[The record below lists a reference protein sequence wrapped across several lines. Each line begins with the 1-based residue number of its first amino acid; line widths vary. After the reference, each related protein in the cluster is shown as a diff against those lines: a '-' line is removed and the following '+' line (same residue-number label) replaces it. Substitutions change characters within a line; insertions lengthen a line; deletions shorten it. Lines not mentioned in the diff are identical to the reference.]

1 MKTAFELEELRVDPA
16 TGEVSGPGGS
26 EKLDPKVMDALL
38 TLADRPGEVVTR
50 EALHARL
57 WPNAVV
63 TDDALTRCFY
73 ELRRQLSRAGGDER
87 YRDLL
92 ETLPKRGYRLKGRV
106 RTLEPSASSAP
117 PAAAPGR
124 RDRRFVLAAVAI
136 AALAALA
143 ALAIFLGLRDPGT
156 PPAQPAPADGGE
168 HSIAVL
174 PFVDMSEAGDQRYF
188 SDGISEEI
196 LNRLAQSPG
205 LRVISRTSSFTC
217 RGESADI
224 PELAR
229 KLDVSHVLEGS
240 VRKSGERVRITAQL
254 IDAATNSHVWSDT
267 YDREMGDVFQ
277 VQDDIA
283 AKVAKALDATLSGAQ
298 AAAPKPAAY
307 ERYLQGRYF
316 YDRRAPGDIDLM
328 AKYLEE
334 AVEIDP
340 GFARGWA
347 ELAGAYRLLSYEQ
360 PESAAEFRAKQGE
373 AARRAVTLDPGLAPA
388 HLRMAQFHWLSGN
401 QADGDAHFD
410 RAFAIDPHDVLLLSM
425 QAGHALWE
433 GDLDAAVAFQREA
446 LARDPLSA
454 VQHGNLAS
462 YLGGAG
468 RFEESLAERRIA
480 AELSPV
486 SEPGDDS
493 EMVRLLVLLGRLDE
507 ASAIAARMPEGAH
520 RDFALALIDEP
531 HDRRAQADAALERL
545 AARPPVMEEAYLPEV
560 YAHRGMN
567 DAAFEAIRQMR
578 DAIGSKA
585 IHDFEQN
592 YELRQALYLSPLLIP
607 LHDDPRWKEVIAGLK
622 LPSGGS

>member
-1 MKTAFELEELRVDPA
+1 MDALTQGFRLEGLQVVPL
-16 TGEVSGPGGS
+16 TGEVSGPGGTA
-26 EKLDPKVMDALL
+26 KVDPRVMDVLVVMAGQPRQVVLREDL
-38 TLADRPGEVVTR
+38 VTR
-50 EALHARL
+50 V
-57 WPNAVV
+57 WGQAVV
-63 TDDALTRCFY
+63 TDDAVTRCFY
-73 ELRRQLSRAGGDER
+73 ELRRHLAQAGGDEKFR
-87 YRDLL
+87 ELI
-92 ETLPKRGYRLKGRV
+92 ETVPKRGYRLNATVVSG
-106 RTLEPSASSAP
+106 LSEPESPATPEPPVPAP
-117 PAAAPGR
+117 RKRAWMAAAGA
-124 RDRRFVLAAVAI
+124 AAVI
-136 AALAALA
+136 LAVAVGVMLWQRA
-143 ALAIFLGLRDPGT
+143 DEGPAPGT
-156 PPAQPAPADGGE
+156 VGR
-168 HSIAVL
+168 SIAVL

-205 LRVISRTSSFTC
+205 LRVISRTSSFSF
-217 RGESADI
+217 RDESNDI
-224 PELAR
+224 PEIAD

-240 VRKSGERVRITAQL
+240 VRRSDERVRITAQL
-254 IDAATNSHVWSDT
+254 IDASTNAHVWSDT
-267 YDREMGDVFQ
+267 YDRSLGDVFE

-283 AKVAKALDATLSGAQ
+283 SQVAAALDARLSGARP
-298 AAAPKPAAY
+298 AAPKPAAY
-307 ERYLQGRYF
+307 ERYLQGRFF

-388 HLRMAQFHWLSGN
+388 HLRMAQYLWLSGN

-592 YELRQALYLSPLLIP
+592 YEFRQALYLSPLLIP
-607 LHDDPRWKEVIAGLK
+607 LHDDPRWKEIIAGLK